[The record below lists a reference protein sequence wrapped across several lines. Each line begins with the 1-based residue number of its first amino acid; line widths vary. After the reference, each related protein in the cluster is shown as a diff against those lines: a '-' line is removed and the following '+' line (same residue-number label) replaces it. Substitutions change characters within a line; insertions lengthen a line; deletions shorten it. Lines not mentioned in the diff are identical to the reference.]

1 MEIKKLLATRL
12 IYKLNFVSI
21 LSTTI
26 VFVIF
31 LLSIVTSVI
40 NNRTLNKI
48 EEGYFPS
55 IILNREINVE
65 FIELKKKYIDATLFG
80 DTDLIE
86 EAQAIFE
93 ELEKDISKLRE
104 ISTNDAD
111 FIREF
116 HTVLSD
122 YNDLSVKLSQDMI
135 NGIMDDDFMDNS
147 TRMNELFAQLE
158 EMNLLAYNNLNQL
171 TSDKFTNSS
180 NLVNVILIL
189 LLLLAG
195 VSLSS
200 SYIGYNRTKIVV
212 GTVNMI
218 VARMEDI
225 AQGEGD
231 LTKRIEVSEED
242 ETKELAKWF
251 NLFVQKIQDMVISIG
266 GEASTLIT
274 SSDSLNEISTKM
286 MNSAQNMA
294 SKAQNTNESIENV
307 TETIH
312 GVSTATEE
320 SNNTLNSVSAAAEQM
335 NATISEIGRSVES
348 AKTSSGNAMSKVE
361 SSVVKIDEFGKQA
374 AEIVKIIDVINDIS
388 DQTKLLALNA
398 TIEAARAGEAGKG
411 FAVVANEVKDLA
423 AESNKAA
430 GSIASMI
437 QNIQNS
443 VGDTVT
449 DINEISKLI
458 EEINEIIIT
467 IASAIEEQSITTRE
481 ITANITQSATGLNDI
496 SDNITRTNTLVQS
509 VSDDSKD
516 SYSASKEVEGGATD
530 MSTNVS
536 ELQKLAERL
545 DAMVGKFSV

>member
-135 NGIMDDDFMDNS
+135 NGIMGDDFMDNS